1 MARGDRRALAR
12 LFLLLAVLLALTSGQ
27 RLLRPADHQLMATE
41 VELRALKAQ
50 EALAASAAS
59 SSSASA
65 DVGSATGNATA
76 GTSTAASQATETKEE
91 GPSVESFTG
100 PLIAGAVAIVLIG
113 AVVAFKHRRSAQ

>member
-12 LFLLLAVLLALTSGQ
+12 FFLLLTVLLALASGQ
-27 RLLRPADHQLMATE
+27 RLLRPADHQLMASE
-41 VELRALKAQ
+41 VELRALTAQ
-50 EALAASAAS
+50 ALAASASAS
-59 SSSASA
+59 SSSA
-65 DVGSATGNATA
+65 DVGSATGNTTA
-76 GTSTAASQATETKEE
+76 GTSTEASQATETEEE